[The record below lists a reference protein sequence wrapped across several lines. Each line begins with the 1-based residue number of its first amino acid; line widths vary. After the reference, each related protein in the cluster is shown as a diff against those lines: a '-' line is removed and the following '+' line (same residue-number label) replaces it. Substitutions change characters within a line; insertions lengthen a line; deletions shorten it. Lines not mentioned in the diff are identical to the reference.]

1 MDAAEQLEEKGYEA
15 EVIDPRTIKPLDIE
29 TIVESVVKTNRLV
42 VVDESNPFT
51 SVASEITHQVQD
63 RAFDYLD
70 APILRVTAP
79 DTPAPYAP
87 NLMDAYMPGAD
98 ETVEKCLRV
107 MYAQ

>member
-1 MDAAEQLEEKGYEA
+1 
-15 EVIDPRTIKPLDIE
+15 
-29 TIVESVVKTNRLV
+29 VVKTNRCV
-42 VVDESNPFT
+42 VVDESNPFA
-51 SVASEITHQVQD
+51 SVASEITQQVQD

-98 ETVEKCLRV
+98 EIVDASLRV
-107 MYAQ
+107 LYAE